1 MISLLIFII
10 IFLIL
15 SAFFSGSEIAFVS
28 ANRISIEIEKNKE
41 TRKAGI
47 LRNFYNNPNDFLS
60 TMLIGNNIALVI
72 FTTLMTRLI
81 EPGLTKWISQEWLLL
96 LLSTILITLVVLVF
110 GEFIPKTFF
119 RIYSDRMIRG
129 LAYPLSF
136 FSFIL
141 RPITLVMTW
150 LSTMI
155 LKYILRAPIGEGE
168 DAITRLDLENFVQG
182 QMNEDDERHETNLFK
197 KALHLKKVR
206 VKEGMIPRTEIEH
219 IDVDEDLSDL
229 LTKFRETSHSRILV
243 SEGDVD
249 NILGYVHHQK
259 LLDKPKKISDI
270 VIDMPFV
277 PEAMNVKDLLIDFIS
292 KGTSIACV
300 VDEFGGTA
308 GIITLEDILEEIFGE
323 IEDEYDEEEYVES
336 KINDDEYLFSGRL
349 EIDYLNE
356 KYEHLDFP
364 LGEYETLS
372 GLIVM
377 TSGDIPMQGEEIILG
392 DYKYIILHESE
403 KKIETV
409 RVVKLNR
416 PDN

>member
-1 MISLLIFII
+1 MISLLIFIT

-47 LRNFYNNPNDFLS
+47 LRRFYDNPNDFLS

-72 FTTLMTRLI
+72 FTALMTRLI
-81 EPGLTKWISQEWLLL
+81 KPGLTNWVSQEWLLL
-96 LLSTILITLVVLVF
+96 LLITIIITLVVLVF
-110 GEFIPKTFF
+110 GEFLPKTFF

-141 RPITLVMTW
+141 KPITWVMTW

-155 LKYILRAPIGEGE
+155 LKYVLRAPIGEGE

-182 QMNEDDERHETNLFK
+182 QMREDEESHETNLFK
-197 KALHLKKVR
+197 NALHLKKVK

-219 IDVDEDLSDL
+219 IDVNEDISDL
-229 LTKFRETSHSRILV
+229 LVKFRETSHSRILV
-243 SEGDVD
+243 TEGDVD
-249 NILGYVHHQK
+249 NVLGYVHHQK
-259 LLDKPKKISDI
+259 LLDKPKKISEI

-277 PEAMNVKDLLIDFIS
+277 PEPMNVKDLLVDFIS

-336 KINDDEYLFSGRL
+336 KINDSEYLFSGRL

-377 TSGDIPMQGEEIILG
+377 TSGEIPEQGEEIILG
-392 DYKYIILHESE
+392 DYKYIILKENE
-403 KKIETV
+403 KKIEIV
-409 RVVKLNR
+409 RVIKLNEAE
-416 PDN
+416 N